1 MTSADLIEHLNRF
14 REPFLDDL
22 GCEILAV
29 DPEAMDCHMKFEI
42 PKRFCHSGDV
52 VQGGFVAAMLDA
64 VSTHALFA
72 ANTKINVVA
81 TLELKVSYLEVSRM
95 GEFKAMGKVLK
106 LTRSVAFLEAELR
119 DPNGL
124 LRATMTATAK
134 IRVSE

>member
-1 MTSADLIEHLNRF
+1 
-14 REPFLDDL
+14 
-22 GCEILAV
+22 
-29 DPEAMDCHMKFEI
+29 
-42 PKRFCHSGDV
+42 
-52 VQGGFVAAMLDA
+52 

-95 GEFKAMGKVLK
+95 GEFQAMGKVLK

-119 DPNGL
+119 DPSGL
-124 LRATMTATAK
+124 LTAAMTATAK